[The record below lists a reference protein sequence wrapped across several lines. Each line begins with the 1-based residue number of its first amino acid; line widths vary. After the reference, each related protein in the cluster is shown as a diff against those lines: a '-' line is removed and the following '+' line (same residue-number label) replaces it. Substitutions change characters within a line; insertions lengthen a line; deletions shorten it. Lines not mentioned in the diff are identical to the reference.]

1 MRQEEILDSFY
12 APNEGDPL
20 TVAKNALLSMRNR
33 YREAGAELHI
43 LAAGTTGY
51 GEMLFAKAFSTESH
65 TVETGLLTQEQQKNM

>member
-1 MRQEEILDSFY
+1 
-12 APNEGDPL
+12 
-20 TVAKNALLSMRNR
+20 MRNR